1 MAWRNTCLLLC
12 ASLLCLGLNTAGG
25 AAATAPAAKKA
36 NKKPHAAKTAPPRKT
51 LRHNTKPAAD
61 TVVLRYR
68 SLSSLPEAVR
78 NELKAPVRSAAHTE
92 YPLNGAD
99 NCRQSRDPRVSP
111 CLGILDMRDDQDGP
125 RFSFG
130 LSRSSI
136 GAPKDLLFGP
146 CLACINT
153 DALIEQEKLAD
164 VLNRQRRFPL
174 ATMGISVGF

>member
-12 ASLLCLGLNTAGG
+12 ASLLCLGLSAASTA
-25 AAATAPAAKKA
+25 AEKASAA
-36 NKKPHAAKTAPPRKT
+36 NKKPRPAKTTPPRKT
-51 LRHNTKPAAD
+51 LPRTRAPAVD

-68 SLSSLPEAVR
+68 SLSSLPQVVR
-78 NELKAPVRSAAHTE
+78 DELKAPARSAASAD
-92 YPLNGAD
+92 YSQDGAEH
-99 NCRQSRDPRVSP
+99 CRQSRDPRVSP
-111 CLGILDMRDDQDGP
+111 CLGILDMRSDQDGP

-164 VLNRQRRFPL
+164 VLNQQRRFPL